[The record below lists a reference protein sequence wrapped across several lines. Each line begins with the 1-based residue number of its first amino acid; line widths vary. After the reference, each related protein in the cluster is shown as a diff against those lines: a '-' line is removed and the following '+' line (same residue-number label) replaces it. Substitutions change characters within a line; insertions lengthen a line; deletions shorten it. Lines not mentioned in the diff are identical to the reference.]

1 MAVTPAIHRT
11 RRVLAFKPERTYWL
25 EAFET
30 TEDKLFISTSPG
42 RLGEQHHAPHPTTQ
56 EFKHEHNT
64 LHTHLPVG
72 FSLQ

>member
-11 RRVLAFKPERTYWL
+11 QRVLAFKPERTYWL

-30 TEDKLFISTSPG
+30 IEDKLFISTSPG
-42 RLGEQHHAPHPTTQ
+42 RLGEQHHAPHPVMQ
-56 EFKHEHNT
+56 KFKHEHNT

-72 FSLQ
+72 F